1 MQCFDDVTTF
11 SPLQVLLLQFFPKFS
26 GFLLMTCKKTLIL
39 IDMHSM
45 KFFSLPCP
53 VFLPKIC
60 YAKLC

>member
-39 IDMHSM
+39 IDAQYEI
-45 KFFSLPCP
+45 F
-53 VFLPKIC
+53 
-60 YAKLC
+60 